1 MKNRF
6 NFPCSAQLVRFKVAN
21 NIKKIKQ
28 SYLTLAKGSRATVL
42 SSEYM
47 KKAGYK

>member
-1 MKNRF
+1 MKNRSV
-6 NFPCSAQLVRFKVAN
+6 FPGSVQFVRFKVAN

-28 SYLTLAKGSRATVL
+28 SYLTPTIRLFATVL
-42 SSEYM
+42 SSENL